1 MDQITSGL
9 RKLILAGIGAAAIA
23 KEKGGEVL
31 AQIIETDEGSHFL
44 GEVALVPVTSPIK
57 QTGILFLNTLF
68 DENASCHFALG
79 MGFPECYEGG
89 RQMSKEELLR
99 VGVNDSATH
108 VDFMLGTEDL
118 SIDGIKADGT
128 RVPVFRNGDWAF

>member
-1 MDQITSGL
+1 
-9 RKLILAGIGAAAIA
+9 
-23 KEKGGEVL
+23 
-31 AQIIETDEGSHFL
+31 
-44 GEVALVPVTSPIK
+44 
-57 QTGILFLNTLF
+57 
-68 DENASCHFALG
+68 
-79 MGFPECYEGG
+79 
-89 RQMSKEELLR
+89 MSKEELLR